1 MGFLNNLF
9 EKIKEKNVNKV
20 LFDSVGELL
29 KIYNQNPGGFNY
41 KSPGAEPVKKIGR
54 KLDKVGGMELM
65 LRAHEIFT
73 ANAFD
78 RVGSG
83 ILNWCGTVLAIGK
96 DNS

>member
-41 KSPGAEPVKKIGR
+41 KSPSAEPVKKIGR
-54 KLDKVGGMELM
+54 KLDKVGCKYELVKFQ
-65 LRAHEIFT
+65 E
-73 ANAFD
+73 
-78 RVGSG
+78 VK
-83 ILNWCGTVLAIGK
+83 C
-96 DNS
+96 